1 MGSRG
6 GKEKGQNMKTL
17 LVWLVK
23 KFVTKDALKAAIHA
37 ANKRIAEKSA
47 SERTQQIMAYGEDA
61 STLTAAYLKA
71 YTNDGKIDEDERK
84 EIDSLCDTTL
94 DKYISDSALEAAIE
108 AIVK

>member
-61 STLTAAYLKA
+61 SARTAAYLKA

-84 EIDSLCDTTL
+84 EIDSLCDATL

>member
-1 MGSRG
+1 
-6 GKEKGQNMKTL
+6 MKAL

-23 KFVTKDALKAAIHA
+23 KLITKNAIKAAIHA

-47 SERTQQIMAYGEDA
+47 SERTQQIMGYGEDA

-71 YTNDGKIDEDERK
+71 YTNDGIIDDAERAT
-84 EIDSLCDTTL
+84 IDSLCDATL
-94 DKYISDSALEAAIE
+94 DKYLSDDTLESAIE

>member
-6 GKEKGQNMKTL
+6 GKETGQNMKTL

-61 STLTAAYLKA
+61 SSLTAAYLKA
-71 YTNDGKIDEDERK
+71 YTNDGRIDESERA
-84 EIDSLCDTTL
+84 EIDALCDATL
-94 DKYISDSALEAAIE
+94 DKYISDTALEAAIE

>member
-1 MGSRG
+1 
-6 GKEKGQNMKTL
+6 MKSL
-17 LVWLVK
+17 LKLLIKW
-23 KFVTKDALKAAIHA
+23 FITKDSLKKAIHA

-71 YTNDGKIDEDERK
+71 YTNDGVIDDKERAD
-84 EIDSLCDTTL
+84 IDALCDATL
-94 DKYISDSALEAAIE
+94 DKYVSDDALQAAID

>member
-1 MGSRG
+1 
-6 GKEKGQNMKTL
+6 MKTL

-61 STLTAAYLKA
+61 SALTAAYLKA
-71 YTNDGKIDEDERK
+71 YTNDGSIDDAERA
-84 EIDSLCDTTL
+84 EIDALCDATL
-94 DKYISDSALEAAIE
+94 DKYLSDDTLESAIE